1 MTRPVADHE
10 MTATAIRLRTRVDLL
25 AFTSHHMVSENTF
38 ARIPPEVSI
47 SAINIKFVLLNFK
60 KNVMDMFN
68 CMEANF
74 FRTIHLNRFS
84 FLKNLIL
91 MTSDAHSEFI
101 GHLSCKT
108 SQSYFK

>member
-25 AFTSHHMVSENTF
+25 AFTSHHMVSGNTF

-47 SAINIKFVLLNFK
+47 SAINIKFVSLNFK

-74 FRTIHLNRFS
+74 FRTVHLNRFS